1 MLLFQ
6 CIRCPR
12 LRRVCALPPRFRLTV
27 NLSRQVCNSLF
38 VVARKEV
45 FKRGIVCISIFF
57 SPVGRIILSRCALNY
72 ADKDSCSGEPC
83 IAYVIRGNRFAN
95 KNLRLAV
102 DFVKNIVWNAHFM
115 PASVL
120 IDVFDIVSRV
130 VPQVAVMSRFFALP
144 YGQNVCTGAVRNI
157 RAGMVLQWFRCAI
170 ICPLERRICC
180 LEPRFGFL
188 VNRIRDFDKRFC
200 IIRVDEIVKFRIV
213 CILNRLDPV
222 RRIIGTRLS

>member
-1 MLLFQ
+1 MLGFQ
-6 CIRCPR
+6 LIRCPIG
-12 LRRVCALPPRFRLTV
+12 RRISALPPRFRLTV
-27 NLSRQVCNSLF
+27 NLSRQVGNSLF
-38 VVARKEV
+38 VVAGKEV

-57 SPVGRIILSRCALNY
+57 RPVGRIILSRCALNY
-72 ADKDSCSGEPC
+72 ADKDSCSCEPC

-130 VPQVAVMSRFFALP
+130 MPQVAVMSRFFAFP
-144 YGQNVCTGAVRNI
+144 YGQNVCAGAVCDI
-157 RAGMVLQWFRCAI
+157 CAGMVLQWFRCAI

-200 IIRVDEIVKFRIV
+200 IISVNEVVKLRII
-213 CILNRLDPV
+213 CILNCLDPI
-222 RRIIGTRLS
+222 RRIIGAGLA

>member
-6 CIRCPR
+6 CVRCPR
-12 LRRVCALPPRFRLTV
+12 LSWVCALPPRFRFSV
-27 NLSRQVCNSLF
+27 YLSRQVGNSLF
-38 VVARKEV
+38 VVAGKEV

-57 SPVGRIILSRCALNY
+57 RPVGRIILSRCALNY
-72 ADKDSCSGEPC
+72 ADKDICSGEPC

-102 DFVKNIVWNAHFM
+102 DSVKNIVWNAHFV
-115 PASVL
+115 PGSIL
-120 IDVFDIVSRV
+120 IDVLDVIGCVM
-130 VPQVAVMSRFFALP
+130 PQVAVMSRFFALP

>member
-1 MLLFQ
+1 MLGFQ
-6 CIRCPR
+6 LIRCPIG
-12 LRRVCALPPRFRLTV
+12 RRISALPPRFRLTV
-27 NLSRQVCNSLF
+27 NLSRQVGNRLF

-57 SPVGRIILSRCALNY
+57 RPVGRIILSRCALNY

-102 DFVKNIVWNAHFM
+102 DSVKNIVWNAHFV
-115 PASVL
+115 PGSIL
-120 IDVFDIVSRV
+120 IDVLDVIGCVM
-130 VPQVAVMSRFFALP
+130 PQVAVMSRFFALP